1 MENKRQASIQAA
13 LKNNILLGKHFQVLI
28 AGFKT
33 VGVEDETE
41 TIIAVYDL
49 HISAERRWIK
59 NVNYFEHQLTD

>member
-1 MENKRQASIQAA
+1 MENKKQASIQAA

-49 HISAERRWIK
+49 HISAEK
-59 NVNYFEHQLTD
+59 GDE